1 MRTLRNTC
9 FLLTITFLSA
19 FGWVAEGQKSM
30 CPKETERYFPGMNMF
45 SPFCSGTR
53 HPLNN
58 STHHKS
64 TLQRSGKSQKTVAV
78 ASSFRET
85 AIDNDSTSRS
95 WENIV
100 KKECDNNAMYERRDL
115 QFLKLRVSAILYELT
130 GSKQRYSFL
139 SADTFSLDMQL
150 NKP

>member
-9 FLLTITFLSA
+9 LLLTITFLSA

-30 CPKETERYFPGMNMF
+30 CPKETERYFPGMIMF

-58 STHHKS
+58 SNHHKS
-64 TLQRSGKSQKTVAV
+64 ALQRSGKSQKAVAV
-78 ASSFRET
+78 APFIRET
-85 AIDNDSTSRS
+85 AIVRDSTPRS
-95 WENIV
+95 SENV
-100 KKECDNNAMYERRDL
+100 QKECYNNAMCERRDL
-115 QFLKLRVSAILYELT
+115 QFLNLRVSAILYEVT
-130 GSKQRYSFL
+130 GSRQRYSFL
-139 SADTFSLDMQL
+139 SADIFSLDMRL